1 MPQTRKLTPFIL
13 WFLYTST
20 KLVTFQSFRGTN
32 DNSKLIEV
40 TTKPTNCNSCWFT
53 TDFLRF
59 ITNPKC
65 YNNLVSLVIIVWIT
79 GFYGQPLRLSYLYED
94 SLCMARSNIQ
104 KKLLLLLLAERI
116 TIQLPLFACSV
127 VWYLYDYVNLSLIY
141 DRSGG
146 TQNCVGW
153 KQEFYFHSFFFFP
166 TTLLMLGW
174 VEEVLRSE
182 FNFFILHSWEDIVKH
197 FYWFAFPLSLLR
209 FS

>member
-116 TIQLPLFACSV
+116 TIHLPPFCMLRCLVPLWLRKPFTDLWSIWGYTKLCWMKTRVLF
-127 VWYLYDYVNLSLIY
+127 
-141 DRSGG
+141 
-146 TQNCVGW
+146 
-153 KQEFYFHSFFFFP
+153 SFLLFFP
-166 TTLLMLGW
+166 YYPFDVGLGW
-174 VEEVLRSE
+174 GGSAEW
-182 FNFFILHSWEDIVKH
+182 I
-197 FYWFAFPLSLLR
+197 
-209 FS
+209 